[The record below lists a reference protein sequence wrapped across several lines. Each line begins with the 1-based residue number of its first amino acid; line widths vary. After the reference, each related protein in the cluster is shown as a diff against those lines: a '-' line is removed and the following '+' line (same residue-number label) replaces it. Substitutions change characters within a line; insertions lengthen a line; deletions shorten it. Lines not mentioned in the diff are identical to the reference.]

1 MKTVMTIFGAITI
14 ASFILTSCG
23 GENQN
28 NQIKSNDATSN
39 TVNADTN
46 VKEELSLKK
55 STLLNLKGEH
65 KLSSIS
71 GFMGANTMMD
81 YFIENGKWIA
91 SGSSISGGM
100 REGYDIKLSK
110 DDLKKLQSMKIVVS
124 EDLSLSLFCNDKEYF
139 KTPFNEDGLSYFLE
153 KSPKD
158 YEFGMPKNLESNS
171 TFIDEYLYLYVED
184 NVKESEINNVDIAQV
199 GADAVVLKYNTKT
212 TEFEMNLFYGDCCEN
227 SGYTFK

>member
-1 MKTVMTIFGAITI
+1 MKTVMTIFGAIMI
-14 ASFILTSCG
+14 ASFILTSCE
-23 GENQN
+23 GENEK

-39 TVNADTN
+39 AVNSDTN

-55 STLLNLKGEH
+55 STLINLKGEH

-124 EDLSLSLFCNDKEYF
+124 
-139 KTPFNEDGLSYFLE
+139 
-153 KSPKD
+153 
-158 YEFGMPKNLESNS
+158 
-171 TFIDEYLYLYVED
+171 
-184 NVKESEINNVDIAQV
+184 
-199 GADAVVLKYNTKT
+199 
-212 TEFEMNLFYGDCCEN
+212 
-227 SGYTFK
+227 